1 MGIDRSD
8 WRDEDED
15 KYFGMA
21 PGKEVIKVNGVVTEV
36 VCTYDANNTKKCKG
50 NLSWL
55 PDTAVPAEV
64 RLYDRLFVCPQPGSG
79 GAAPAVDDDEEEE
92 EEVADSQPQW
102 LKDVNKDSLT
112 VQSNALVEASVGV
125 HATNIGQTF
134 QFMRV
139 GYFVIDLDST
149 KSKVVL
155 NRVVSLR
162 EANTR

>member
-1 MGIDRSD
+1 MGWSQRLC
-8 WRDEDED
+8 
-15 KYFGMA
+15 A
-21 PGKEVIKVNGVVTEV
+21 LT
-36 VCTYDANNTKKCKG
+36 TLTTQKKCKG